1 MIGWFLNQAL
11 PFLTDPHNLNL
22 ECIVLKIPAIYFL
35 KDTVETGCLN
45 IHPTRFYLC
54 ICCRNSFS
62 RIHTQQTVRW
72 IVKLILRRCMDKWC
86 IPVSEGLITS
96 KETTRGRGSQ
106 ISWRSPTKKI
116 KSTSFVKRHGK
127 RNIIKISHGAHT
139 FHYQNKFHRLM
150 NRQTKPIK
158 LWALRNRDT
167 KIRSIGFSLFSR
179 HQSLE
184 KKKSVSS

>member
-1 MIGWFLNQAL
+1 MN
-11 PFLTDPHNLNL
+11 
-22 ECIVLKIPAIYFL
+22 
-35 KDTVETGCLN
+35 DTVETGCLN
-45 IHPTRFYLC
+45 IHSTRFYNF

-72 IVKLILRRCMDKWC
+72 IVKLILRRCMDQWC
-86 IPVSEGLITS
+86 IPVAEGLITP

-106 ISWRSPTKKI
+106 ISRRSPTKKN

-139 FHYQNKFHRLM
+139 FHYKNKLHRLM

-167 KIRSIGFSLFSR
+167 KIRSIGFSLFFPPSESR
-179 HQSLE
+179 E
-184 KKKSVSS
+184 KKVRE

>member
-1 MIGWFLNQAL
+1 MFGWFLNQAL
-11 PFLTDPHNLNL
+11 PLSTDPHNLNL
-22 ECIVLKIPAIYFL
+22 ECIVSKIPAIYIL
-35 KDTVETGCLN
+35 KDTVETGRLD
-45 IHPTRFYLC
+45 IRPTRFYLC
-54 ICCRNSFS
+54 ICYWNSFS

-72 IVKLILRRCMDKWC
+72 IAKLILRRCMEWC
-86 IPVSEGLITS
+86 IPVAEGLITP
-96 KETTRGRGSQ
+96 KETTQGRGSQ
-106 ISWRSPTKKI
+106 ISWRSPTKKN
-116 KSTSFVKRHGK
+116 KSTSIVKRHGK

-139 FHYQNKFHRLM
+139 FHYKHKLHRLM